1 VRYSSTS
8 NKGLLFWGF
17 AGLPDHHIMTDYEPL
32 KGKLRMKRG
41 QKRWGG
47 RHSRQGE
54 GSKAEV
60 VWTRNIKR

>member
-1 VRYSSTS
+1 
-8 NKGLLFWGF
+8 
-17 AGLPDHHIMTDYEPL
+17 MTDYEPL